1 MCVCV
6 RVVFVSVDLKCSLDR
21 ERVDIEEKTF
31 HMYDTNILELQR
43 IKNDT
48 KKLYTPRNNLN
59 HSSFYKLVQAKRQ
72 VL

>member
-31 HMYDTNILELQR
+31 HMYDTNILATELR
-43 IKNDT
+43 VEREIERDK
-48 KKLYTPRNNLN
+48 
-59 HSSFYKLVQAKRQ
+59 SSRKT
-72 VL
+72 VLHTNF